1 MEAVVDNLMRI
12 YKIDRETAA
21 KVKLLEIIHKLKENK
36 YAPENVMAQYGL
48 NKDMLVHFR
57 EF

>member
-21 KVKLLEIIHKLKENK
+21 KVKLLEIIQKLKENK
-36 YAPENVMAQYGL
+36 YTPENVMAQYGL

-57 EF
+57 DF